1 VWSHRRSAV
10 ALVAAAILI
19 LSAIPLA
26 LAGPRLVPA
35 TVGGEPRWLLGP
47 YGDGLRID
55 GARFFAFFIVAFVGY
70 VLVVAT
76 TTVLPRRVLW
86 GAIVA
91 AVALFALAPPLLS
104 QDVFSYI
111 SYARLG
117 ADHGLNPY
125 TAVPADVP
133 NDPALP
139 FVGWRD
145 VTSDYGPL
153 FTLGSYPAGLV
164 RVPAALWMFKI
175 LAAGSVLGLTALVAR
190 IAAGQG
196 TDPARAAAFIGLNP
210 LVLVHVVA
218 GAHNDGTVLLVVI
231 AGVALLLARKEIAS
245 GVALVAAV
253 GLKTSTA
260 FALPFAVLGSRS
272 RSLIAG
278 AAAGFALTAALAL
291 GVFGV
296 SSLESL
302 GLVEQDQAATSKY
315 SVPATAARLLDVGV
329 DPVRYT
335 ALALYVVVLL
345 LLVVWTLR
353 GGDWIRAAGWAA
365 LGLLLATDWLMPWY
379 VIWVLPFAAIVKDSS
394 LRAATLALC
403 AFQLINRIPL

>member
-1 VWSHRRSAV
+1 
-10 ALVAAAILI
+10 
-19 LSAIPLA
+19 
-26 LAGPRLVPA
+26 
-35 TVGGEPRWLLGP
+35 
-47 YGDGLRID
+47 
-55 GARFFAFFIVAFVGY
+55 
-70 VLVVAT
+70 
-76 TTVLPRRVLW
+76 
-86 GAIVA
+86 
-91 AVALFALAPPLLS
+91 
-104 QDVFSYI
+104 
-111 SYARLG
+111 
-117 ADHGLNPY
+117 
-125 TAVPADVP
+125 
-133 NDPALP
+133 
-139 FVGWRD
+139 
-145 VTSDYGPL
+145 
-153 FTLGSYPAGLV
+153 
-164 RVPAALWMFKI
+164 
-175 LAAGSVLGLTALVAR
+175 
-190 IAAGQG
+190 
-196 TDPARAAAFIGLNP
+196 
-210 LVLVHVVA
+210 VLVHVVA
-218 GAHNDGTVLLVVI
+218 GAHNDGTMLLVVI

-260 FALPFAVLGSRS
+260 FALPFAALGSRS

-278 AAAGFALTAALAL
+278 AVAGFALTAALAL

>member
-1 VWSHRRSAV
+1 MWSHRRRAV

-76 TTVLPRRVLW
+76 APVLPRRVLW
-86 GAIVA
+86 GAIVT

-111 SYARLG
+111 SYARE

-164 RVPAALWMFKI
+164 GVPAALWMFKV
-175 LAAGSVLGLTALVAR
+175 LAAGSVLGLTGLVAR

-196 TDPARAAAFIGLNP
+196 ADPARAAAFVGLNP

-218 GAHNDGTVLLVVI
+218 GAHNDATVLLVVI

-379 VIWVLPFAAIVKDSS
+379 VIWVLPFAAIVKDRS

>member
-1 VWSHRRSAV
+1 
-10 ALVAAAILI
+10 
-19 LSAIPLA
+19 
-26 LAGPRLVPA
+26 
-35 TVGGEPRWLLGP
+35 
-47 YGDGLRID
+47 
-55 GARFFAFFIVAFVGY
+55 
-70 VLVVAT
+70 
-76 TTVLPRRVLW
+76 
-86 GAIVA
+86 
-91 AVALFALAPPLLS
+91 
-104 QDVFSYI
+104 
-111 SYARLG
+111 
-117 ADHGLNPY
+117 
-125 TAVPADVP
+125 
-133 NDPALP
+133 
-139 FVGWRD
+139 
-145 VTSDYGPL
+145 
-153 FTLGSYPAGLV
+153 
-164 RVPAALWMFKI
+164 
-175 LAAGSVLGLTALVAR
+175 
-190 IAAGQG
+190 
-196 TDPARAAAFIGLNP
+196 
-210 LVLVHVVA
+210 
-218 GAHNDGTVLLVVI
+218 
-231 AGVALLLARKEIAS
+231 
-245 GVALVAAV
+245 
-253 GLKTSTA
+253 
-260 FALPFAVLGSRS
+260 LPFAVLGSRS

>member
-1 VWSHRRSAV
+1 
-10 ALVAAAILI
+10 
-19 LSAIPLA
+19 
-26 LAGPRLVPA
+26 
-35 TVGGEPRWLLGP
+35 
-47 YGDGLRID
+47 
-55 GARFFAFFIVAFVGY
+55 
-70 VLVVAT
+70 
-76 TTVLPRRVLW
+76 
-86 GAIVA
+86 
-91 AVALFALAPPLLS
+91 
-104 QDVFSYI
+104 
-111 SYARLG
+111 
-117 ADHGLNPY
+117 
-125 TAVPADVP
+125 
-133 NDPALP
+133 
-139 FVGWRD
+139 
-145 VTSDYGPL
+145 
-153 FTLGSYPAGLV
+153 
-164 RVPAALWMFKI
+164 
-175 LAAGSVLGLTALVAR
+175 
-190 IAAGQG
+190 
-196 TDPARAAAFIGLNP
+196 
-210 LVLVHVVA
+210 VHVVA
-218 GAHNDGTVLLVVI
+218 GAHNDATVLLVVI

-335 ALALYVVVLL
+335 ALALYVAVLL

-379 VIWVLPFAAIVKDSS
+379 VIWVLPFAAIVKDRS

>member
-1 VWSHRRSAV
+1 
-10 ALVAAAILI
+10 
-19 LSAIPLA
+19 
-26 LAGPRLVPA
+26 VPA
-35 TVGGEPRWLLGP
+35 TVGGDPRWLLGP
-47 YGDGLRID
+47 YGSGFRLDGPDFL
-55 GARFFAFFIVAFVGY
+55 AFLIVAFLGY
-70 VLVVAT
+70 LWVVADAR
-76 TTVLPRRVLW
+76 VLPRRVLW

-91 AVALFALAPPLLS
+91 AIALFALAPPLLS

-117 ADHGLNPY
+117 VDHGLNPY
-125 TAVPADVP
+125 AAVPADVP

-139 FVGWRD
+139 FVGWKH

-153 FTLGSYPAGLV
+153 FTLGSYSAGLV
-164 RVPAALWMFKI
+164 GVPAALWIFKI

-190 IAAGQG
+190 IAARLGS
-196 TDPARAAAFIGLNP
+196 DPARAAAFVGLNP
-210 LVLVHVVA
+210 LVLVHVVG
-218 GAHNDGTVLLVVI
+218 GAHNDGTMLLVVI
-231 AGVALLLARKEIAS
+231 GGVALLLARKEIAS
-245 GVALVAAV
+245 GVALAAAV

-260 FALPFAVLGSRS
+260 FAVPFAALGSRS

-278 AAAGFALTAALAL
+278 AAAGFALAAALAL

-296 SSLESL
+296 SSIESI

-335 ALALYVVVLL
+335 ALALYVVALL
-345 LLVVWTLR
+345 LLAVRTLR

-379 VIWVLPFAAIVKDSS
+379 MIWVLPFAAIAKDTS
-394 LRAATLALC
+394 LRAGTLALC